1 MQKEFDDWNIIKKN
15 TDAEEVGI
23 ERFFHYRDVW
33 WCKFGK
39 NIGFEEDGKG
49 KDFLRPILVLR
60 VLGKNTLL
68 VVPLTTSSEEHFF
81 RVDVGIVDGKPAKA
95 IISQI
100 RVIDARRLQE
110 RIDRIDYKYMN
121 ILKKAIK
128 GLF

>member
-1 MQKEFDDWNIIKKN
+1 MNKFDEWNIKKQE
-15 TDAEEVGI
+15 TDAVEAVV

-39 NIGFEEDGKG
+39 NIGFEQDGKG
-49 KDFLRPILVLR
+49 DDFLRPILVLR

-68 VVPLTTSSEEHFF
+68 IVPLTTSDDEHFF
-81 RVDVGIVDGKPAKA
+81 RVDVGIVDGKSAKA

-100 RVIDARRLQE
+100 RTIDARRLQE
-110 RIDRIDYKYMN
+110 RIDKIDYKYMN
-121 ILKKAIK
+121 TLKKAIK